1 MLQRTK
7 PRISERERQEIIRGL
22 GCTVQPCWHTPIDLH
37 HVRTA
42 ANSGTGMKPDNSFLV
57 ALCRFHHREGDRIG
71 WKTFEKRYGVD
82 LAQTAKLNAQIDR
95 PMP

>member
-7 PRISERERQEIIRGL
+7 PRISERERQEIIRGM
-22 GCTVQPCWHTPIDLH
+22 GCTVPNCWRTDIDLH

-42 ANSGTGMKPDNSFLV
+42 ANSGIGMKPDDSFLV
-57 ALCRFHHREGDRIG
+57 AVCRHHHRVGHQIG
-71 WKTFEKRYGVD
+71 WKSFEKRYGVD
-82 LAQTAKLNAQIDR
+82 LARTARRNAQIDR